1 MTTVHSDSTALSS
14 KPWEGDASS
23 PREVRFLCSAE
34 GNSGSGP
41 STDFHRLTP
50 NTPQIGTRRE
60 LNGRHPV
67 TLRAIKPSLLALAS
81 ADIAERF
88 AAKFTP
94 EPNTGCWLWTAALN
108 NCGYAVLSL
117 GTTSGR
123 TNLIGY
129 AHRIAWELERGS
141 VPEGLTLDHRCRV
154 RHCVNVAHLEPV
166 THQVNCQRR
175 EVSP

>member
-1 MTTVHSDSTALSS
+1 MSKLAAIEQANHASPNRSGALGSPSQQGRAVIFEGTPEDSES
-14 KPWEGDASS
+14 
-23 PREVRFLCSAE
+23 
-34 GNSGSGP
+34 P
-41 STDFHRLTP
+41 STP
-50 NTPQIGTRRE
+50 NVHPKNAAAK
-60 LNGRHPV
+60 LNGRGPL
-67 TLRAIKPSLLALAS
+67 TLKAIKPNLLALAS

-94 EPNTGCWLWTAALN
+94 EPNSGCWLWTAALN
-108 NCGYAVLSL
+108 NCGYGVLGL
-117 GTTSGR
+117 GAKNGR

-129 AHRIAWELERGS
+129 AHRIAWELERGP